1 MGPKRKVGD
10 AALNMVSQIPL
21 PPSAYSEEGQ
31 RGATP
36 AAEKPK
42 QAPRKSFSRRQVAY
56 LKKMHTAGTIA
67 FGAVMALGCFA
78 GLLLFVHPSVSALE
92 NRQLTEFPEFS
103 VGAFLDG
110 SYLEQVALW
119 YSDTYPF
126 RDALVGANLDLH
138 RAFGISPETQLI
150 GGNRQSDQLPD
161 TGEGEPLET
170 EAEPEGPKREPRD
183 HDISEPEVRQRA
195 ANIENQISDGIY
207 VNGNAAYTLYYFDKG
222 ATKAY
227 AQVINDAAKMLEGKA
242 DVYSIVLP
250 TNGGVMLD
258 DSVLASLGVPNQD
271 QAIDY
276 FYSCMDDAI
285 ITVPTFDTLYAHRDE
300 YLYFRTDFHWTQLA
314 AYYVYES
321 FCQQKGI
328 EPAPYLQWKQLS
340 FGPYRGEYDQLVS
353 NSSQLLADEVRV
365 RVPAGA
371 KTVQYWDDDMT
382 LGEPSKASVV
392 EDLTNAPP
400 NSNFYG
406 CFIGGNR
413 ALTYIENPT
422 VTDGSSCLVIKDS
435 FGNPLVSTM
444 VDSYQYIWC
453 VDFRFT
459 HQKMMDL
466 VEEHNIQDVIFE
478 NVLMFAGTYDCS
490 DLLASIVYPNGY
502 SME

>member
-21 PPSAYSEEGQ
+21 PKAAVNDGGLRDGRPELQSHRQ
-31 RGATP
+31 RTAFT
-36 AAEKPK
+36 
-42 QAPRKSFSRRQVAY
+42 RRQVSY
-56 LKKMHTAGTIA
+56 LKKMHRLGTVA
-67 FGAVMALGCFA
+67 FGTVMGVGCLA
-78 GLLLFVHPSVSALE
+78 GLLLFAHPSVSALE
-92 NRQLTEFPEFS
+92 NRELTAFPEFTMAS
-103 VGAFLDG
+103 FLDG
-110 SYLEQVALW
+110 SYLEQVSLW
-119 YSDTYPF
+119 YSDTFPF
-126 RDALVGANLDLH
+126 REALVGANLGLH
-138 RAFGISPETQLI
+138 KAFGINPETQLI
-150 GGNRQSDQLPD
+150 GGNRQSDELPD
-161 TGEGEPLET
+161 TGVE
-170 EAEPEGPKREPRD
+170 EPEGEIEIQAGPNRQPRD

-207 VNGNAAYTLYYFDKG
+207 VSGNAAYTLYYFDKG

-227 AQVINDAAKMLEGKA
+227 AQVINDAAKLLEGKA

-276 FYSCMDDAI
+276 FYSCMDDAV
-285 ITVPTFDTLYAHRDE
+285 ITVPTFDALYAHRDE

-314 AYYVYES
+314 AYYVYEN

-328 EPAPYLQWKQLS
+328 EPSPYFEWEQLT
-340 FGPYRGEYDQLVS
+340 FGPYRGEYDQLVTD
-353 NSSQLLADEVRV
+353 SSGLLADEVRV
-365 RVPAGA
+365 RIPQGA
-371 KTVQYWDDDMT
+371 KTVQYWDDDVA
-382 LGEPSKASVV
+382 LGEPSQAPVV
-392 EDLTNAPP
+392 ADLSDAPAG
-400 NSNFYG
+400 SNFYG
-406 CFIGGNR
+406 CFVGGNR

-422 VTDGSSCLVIKDS
+422 VTDGSSCLIIKDS

-444 VDSYQYIWC
+444 VDNYQYIWC

-459 HQKMMDL
+459 HQKMLDL
-466 VEEHNIQDVIFE
+466 VEEHHIQDVIFE

-490 DLLASIVYPNGY
+490 DLLATIVYPNGY